1 MGGQHK
7 LINHVLGGGG
17 ADEGHFCLPFVIT
30 LESGEDQNVLDVKA
44 LCEGTLS
51 LPLYY
56 SEAHVRNWR
65 SKGHFAPLMR
75 PTKFPEIPVSLERNT
90 ELFRHPVL

>member
-56 SEAHVRNWR
+56 SEADKMALQANRLHSQTNTAHLP
-65 SKGHFAPLMR
+65 SPSASFLPL
-75 PTKFPEIPVSLERNT
+75 PG
-90 ELFRHPVL
+90 RHAS